1 MVLIN
6 IVSHGKKDFICDNC
20 GRTYKYQRALH
31 RHSKYEC
38 GFNCSR
44 CQRIYK
50 YKRNLTYHLKNE
62 CGVQRQF
69 ECQHCNKRFKQRSHL
84 KVHQITH
91 LTNIDDLRFPKS

>member
-38 GFNCSR
+38 G
-44 CQRIYK
+44 K
-50 YKRNLTYHLKNE
+50 E
-62 CGVQRQF
+62 PQF
-69 ECQHCNKRFKQRSHL
+69 TCPLCERRFKQKINMKKHYMRHL
-84 KVHQITH
+84 DKR
-91 LTNIDDLRFPKS
+91 NE